1 MLNKVIFEGL
11 VTNTWRYG
19 SDLFVRL
26 ASYRDPGVPV
36 KRFSNEARDEPDY
49 VNVRFTNGAQ
59 GQRMD
64 FAPGTLLRVEG
75 LLQSREYNE
84 SLAEFIDKARKVSDS
99 PVGIELIGQQARHI
113 LCGRSTIE
121 ILALQQVVVQQP
133 RPVRQ
138 APRKPVVAVPEKAEI
153 VETIAAPKEGPA
165 AVEGAGAA

>member
-26 ASYRDPGVPV
+26 ASYRDPGDPV
-36 KRFSNEARDEPDY
+36 KRLGSDTRDEPDY
-49 VNVRFTNGAQ
+49 VNVRFTNGAL

-84 SLAEFIDKARKVSDS
+84 SLAEFLDKARKGTEG
-99 PVGIELIGQQARHI
+99 PLGIELVGQQARNI

-121 ILALQQVVVQQP
+121 ILAQQQVLVQKP
-133 RPVRQ
+133 KSMRQ
-138 APRKPVVAVPEKAEI
+138 APRRPALAVSEKAEEI
-153 VETIAAPKEGPA
+153 ETKALPVEAQ
-165 AVEGAGAA
+165 AVLEEAGAA

>member
-64 FAPGTLLRVEG
+64 FAQGTVLRVDG

-84 SLAEFIDKARKVSDS
+84 SLAEFIEKAPKVSDS
-99 PVGIELIGQQARHI
+99 PVGIDLVGQQARHI

-121 ILALQQVVVQQP
+121 ILVLQQVVVQQAK
-133 RPVRQ
+133 PVRQ
-138 APRKPVVAVPEKAEI
+138 APRKPVLAATERTEMLETKVVASQ
-153 VETIAAPKEGPA
+153 APA
-165 AVEGAGAA
+165 SVEGAGAA